1 MYLTHL
7 SLTNFRSFARLDLDI
22 PRRAVLLVGGN
33 AQGKTSVLEAI
44 YFLAAFTSFQTHVD
58 RQLVNFLEMKK
69 ELAVGRLVAEYT
81 RGPTAHRLEVRLV
94 LEAVGA
100 NGQRLRK
107 EALLDGVKRPASE
120 LIGHF
125 NAVAF
130 VPQMVQIIEGGPEE
144 RRRYLNLALAQAV
157 HGYAGQLNEYNQA
170 LTQRNALLKQLGERG
185 GDASQLDFWDESLTR
200 SGAGIVLARISA
212 LQEIEKLAARIHRD
226 LTHGAE
232 VLRLHYQPAYDP
244 LPRPAGQ
251 MQLKMTTAVDRSG
264 IPEQDLQAG
273 FLKAL
278 QGARAEEIRRGVT
291 TLGPHRDELR
301 FLANGID
308 LGDYGSRG
316 QVRTTLL
323 ALKLGEVEWMK
334 SRSGQ
339 WPVLLLDEVMAE
351 LDTRRRA
358 DLLTYVENAE
368 QALLTTTDLKLFDPA
383 FVDKAETWEV
393 HSGKISLPGPQPAGT
408 PSKKAVRTH

>member
-1 MYLTHL
+1 MYLSHL
-7 SLTNFRSFARLDLDI
+7 SLTNFRSFARLDLDV
-22 PRRAVLLVGGN
+22 PRRVVLLLGSN

-44 YFLAAFTSFQTHVD
+44 YFLAAFTSFQTHVE
-58 RQLVNFLEMKK
+58 RQLVNLIEARK

-81 RGPTAHRLEVRLV
+81 RGPAAHRLEIRLV

-107 EALLDGVKRPASE
+107 EALLDGVKRPVSE

-125 NAVAF
+125 NAVVF

-144 RRRYLNLALAQAV
+144 RRRYINLALAQAV
-157 HGYAGQLNEYNQA
+157 HGYAHLLNEYNQT

-185 GDASQLDFWDESLTR
+185 GDASQLDFWDEALAR
-200 SGAGIVLARISA
+200 AGAGIVSARIAA

-244 LPRPAGQ
+244 LPRPSGQ
-251 MQLKMTTAVDRSG
+251 LQLRMTTPVDRSG
-264 IPEQDLQAG
+264 ISEDDLRAG
-273 FLKAL
+273 FLRAL
-278 QGARAEEIRRGVT
+278 QEARAEEIRRGVT

-301 FLANGID
+301 FVANGVD

-316 QVRTTLL
+316 QGRTTLL
-323 ALKLGEVEWMK
+323 ALKLAEVEWMK
-334 SRSGQ
+334 ARTGQ

-351 LDTRRRA
+351 LDTQRRA
-358 DLLTYVENAE
+358 DLLSYLANVE
-368 QALLTTTDLKLFDPA
+368 QAVLATTDLKLFAPD
-383 FVDKAETWEV
+383 FVAKAETWEV
-393 HSGKISLPGPQPAGT
+393 NSGKVSPLEPGEAKAGA
-408 PSKKAVRTH
+408 KKPVRAR